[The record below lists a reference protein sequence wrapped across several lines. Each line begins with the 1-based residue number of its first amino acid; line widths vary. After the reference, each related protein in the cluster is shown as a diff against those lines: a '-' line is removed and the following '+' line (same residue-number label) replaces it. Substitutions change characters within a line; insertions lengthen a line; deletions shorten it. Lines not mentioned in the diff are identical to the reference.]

1 VFTVENTTPRT
12 VYSVVL
18 ANADQSK
25 IVGQIETL
33 EPSTELPLDVVL
45 PPGEYAFVCATSSGL
60 SLVSP
65 LGEVRGDPV
74 TDSHPYT
81 PVSDQLMQSA
91 AHDYNQSLGPV
102 QAGRL
107 DEARRLWIPAHLDYS
122 KLGVAYI
129 DEPLVDYIS
138 PTGGGYF
145 FCPPGLDGDP
155 NDYFARALV

>member
-1 VFTVENTTPRT
+1 VSSSQCGLDWAPPRSGRTVFTLENTTPHT

-18 ANADQSK
+18 ANAYQSK
-25 IVGQIETL
+25 IFGQIETL

-45 PPGEYAFVCATSSGL
+45 PPGEYAFVCATRSGL

-65 LGEVRGDPV
+65 L
-74 TDSHPYT
+74 
-81 PVSDQLMQSA
+81 
-91 AHDYNQSLGPV
+91 
-102 QAGRL
+102 
-107 DEARRLWIPAHLDYS
+107 
-122 KLGVAYI
+122 I

-155 NDYFARALV
+155 NDNFASALV